1 MSLAKV
7 IAPGHRGAHPGEPEE
22 LAAAVAA
29 IHPADLAELLDDL
42 PREDRVVLF
51 EALPVEQGAELL
63 SELKGETLRLI
74 LHTAS
79 PTKLGPMLDRLAPD
93 DVTDL
98 LEHLTQRQREAI
110 LAKMSPRDAAE
121 VERLQRYPPRT
132 AGRLMTIKFATIR
145 PEWTVAETLEHL
157 KRIDPEVETV
167 QSLYAVDDSGR
178 LVGYVSAAP
187 ALPRSAGQED
197 RRHDGAA
204 APDRAPRHR
213 PGRSRAD
220 GLQVRRPRDPRRRRE
235 RQAARHRHRRRR
247 HRHPD
252 RGADAGRPAP
262 RRRARPRRRRSS
274 RATSRSKP
282 WRNVRLRF
290 NWLLLLFVT
299 ETLTGTVLRHYE
311 DELAKVVALSFF
323 IPLLIGT
330 GGNSGSQTVTTI
342 VRGLAVGE
350 IRLRDFGRVL
360 LREGGSGLVLGI
372 LLGIVGFGRALLWGS
387 TMPLALTVG
396 VSILVICAW
405 ANTVGAM
412 IPMLA
417 TMFKIDPTVMSA
429 PLIATLVDA
438 TGLIIYFTI
447 AKSFPL
453 RPL

>member
-1 MSLAKV
+1 MMERRLLTVGPDTDQEEVARMVSKYDVHAIPVVNNNEKLLGIVTVDDV
-7 IAPGHRGAHPGEPEE
+7 IDILIEE
-22 LAAAVAA
+22 QTQ
-29 IHPADLAELLDDL
+29 DLLRLGGVTATE
-42 PREDRVVLF
+42 E
-51 EALPVEQGAELL
+51 EVEQGYFA
-63 SELKGETLRLI
+63 SE
-74 LHTAS
+74 
-79 PTKLGPMLDRLAPD
+79 
-93 DVTDL
+93 
-98 LEHLTQRQREAI
+98 
-110 LAKMSPRDAAE
+110 
-121 VERLQRYPPRT
+121 
-132 AGRLMTIKFATIR
+132 
-145 PEWTVAETLEHL
+145 
-157 KRIDPEVETV
+157 
-167 QSLYAVDDSGR
+167 
-178 LVGYVSAAP
+178 
-187 ALPRSAGQED
+187 
-197 RRHDGAA
+197 
-204 APDRAPRHR
+204 
-213 PGRSRAD
+213 
-220 GLQVRRPRDPRRRRE
+220 
-235 RQAARHRHRRRR
+235 
-247 HRHPD
+247 
-252 RGADAGRPAP
+252 
-262 RRRARPRRRRSS
+262 
-274 RATSRSKP
+274 P

-311 DELAKVVALSFF
+311 DEIAKVVALSFF

-447 AKSFPL
+447 AKSFL
-453 RPL
+453 GL